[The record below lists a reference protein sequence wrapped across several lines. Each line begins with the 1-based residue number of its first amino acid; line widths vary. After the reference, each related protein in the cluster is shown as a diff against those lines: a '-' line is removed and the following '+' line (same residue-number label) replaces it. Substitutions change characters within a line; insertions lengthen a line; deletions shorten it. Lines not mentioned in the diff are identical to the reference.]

1 MTAKHALLAA
11 ALALAG
17 AHAAHAAAPTYQGHL
32 SSGSFAGTVAAES
45 GPWTDGANWSLWTF
59 SADLVAEVSITVTP
73 TNADLDPYI
82 AVWYGTE
89 SDTANY
95 LDMSSDGWSSLFIA
109 GADGLNPWSADGAGE
124 PAALSFTNTYGSGP
138 FVLAIADYADGLGS
152 GQLAYTIAASV
163 PEPETYAMFLAGLGL
178 SAALRLRRRT

>member
-59 SADLVAEVSITVTP
+59 SADFLAEVSITVTP

-95 LDMSSDGWSSLFIA
+95 FDMSSDALSSLFIA